1 MTDTTQSN
9 LTCLTPYRS
18 SKKRNKVMVRQVDI
32 IEPTNTNLNCE
43 MDLTS
48 LQLNPATRNQ
58 KTSQGGGS
66 SYDGL
71 DIF

>member
-1 MTDTTQSN
+1 
-9 LTCLTPYRS
+9 
-18 SKKRNKVMVRQVDI
+18 MVRQVDI

-43 MDLTS
+43 MDLTP

-66 SYDGL
+66 SYGL
-71 DIF
+71 DSF